1 MEIELNNLVKEDV
14 EEVARIENETFT
26 EPWSKNAIVDTL
38 NEEKMN
44 RTIVAKKIYKNF
56 DEEIENSKV
65 LGYIIFSVSEYET
78 SLFSIAVKEE
88 YRGCGIGEKLIFE
101 MIKIAK
107 NNHSPLIFLEVR
119 KSNEKAISLYKKVGF
134 SIIGERKHF
143 YRKPLEDAYMMRL
156 TL

>member
-44 RTIVAKKIYKNF
+44 RTIVAKKIYKNL

-65 LGYIIFSVSEYET
+65 LGYIIFSSSEYET

-107 NNHSPLIFLEVR
+107 
-119 KSNEKAISLYKKVGF
+119 K
-134 SIIGERKHF
+134 
-143 YRKPLEDAYMMRL
+143 
-156 TL
+156 